1 MFKGNTTE
9 RFVIVS
15 HTQTT
20 GPYRTVGSAYGIVSK
35 GSYILYLKLFP
46 GVPYFIER
54 NRSRSGAYDIF
65 SGREN
70 LANGEYRCFG
80 RIGNAVDVIQTGSIE
95 IYLPDL
101 RQIYYLRP
109 NPPRFGQSFSRMAS

>member
-1 MFKGNTTE
+1 MFKGNSTE
-9 RFVIVS
+9 RFVIAS

-20 GPYRTVGSAYGIVSK
+20 RPYRTVGSAYGTVSG
-35 GSYILYLKLFP
+35 GSYILYLRLFA

-54 NRSRSGAYDIF
+54 SRSRSGAYDVF
-65 SGREN
+65 SGRES
-70 LANGEYRCFG
+70 LPNGEYRYFG

-109 NPPRFGQSFSRMAS
+109 NPPRFGEPWTRLAS

>member
-1 MFKGNTTE
+1 MFKGNSTE

-15 HTQTT
+15 HTRTT
-20 GPYRTVGSAYGIVSK
+20 RPFRTVGSAYGTVSS
-35 GSYILYLKLFP
+35 GSYILYLRIFA

-54 NRSRSGAYDIF
+54 NRSRSGAYDVF
-65 SGREN
+65 SGRES
-70 LANGEYRCFG
+70 LPNGEYRYFG
-80 RIGNAVDVIQTGSIE
+80 RIGNAVDVIETGSIE

-109 NPPRFGQSFSRMAS
+109 NPPRFGDPFTRMAS